1 MPDLTI
7 GAMFPLSGPLSS
19 DVGRQCVEAVR
30 VATEWFAPPG
40 WNIRVVAGDPSSLEN
55 ATTEAERL
63 IRDEGALL
71 LCGSL
76 RSDLALRESE
86 VAERM
91 GALFWGVAGTA
102 ADEITTRG
110 LRHTFR
116 LSASASNCYS
126 RAALDPL
133 GGVLAPG
140 WGLAPA
146 DLPVAAAV
154 EDVAFPQSWA
164 REAVRIANERGFPT
178 VGTFLCNDATE
189 DLSRQ
194 VEEVRASGAKVLLSA
209 GFRNVVPR
217 LWRALRAKKPP
228 LRAII
233 GISGW
238 AYPRDP
244 ELQKDGYGRSY
255 TLGGPYLWSADR
267 SGLPAKSREIL
278 ERWWAASATS
288 AAQEVALDR
297 DLTFSAKWVLCTHV
311 LPNVKEPT
319 VDAIAAAT
327 MALDIP
333 MGDTPSGY
341 GIKFDRERDNQRT
354 YALVMQWQD
363 GKRLAVG
370 PQRFAVAK
378 PDLRGPFPDA

>member
-7 GAMFPLSGPLSS
+7 GALFPLTGPLSS

-126 RAALDPL
+126 RAAIDHL
-133 GGVLAPG
+133 GDVLAPG

-164 REAVRIANERGFPT
+164 REA
-178 VGTFLCNDATE
+178 
-189 DLSRQ
+189 
-194 VEEVRASGAKVLLSA
+194 VRASGAKVLLSA

-244 ELQKDGYGRSY
+244 ELQKDGYGRAY

-297 DLTFSAKWVLCTHV
+297 DLTFSAMWVLCTHV